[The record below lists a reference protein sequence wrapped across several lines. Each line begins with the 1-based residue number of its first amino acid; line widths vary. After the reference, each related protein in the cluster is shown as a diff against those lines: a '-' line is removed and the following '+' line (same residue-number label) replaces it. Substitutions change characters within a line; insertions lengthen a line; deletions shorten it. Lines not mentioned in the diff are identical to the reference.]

1 MYTADLSDGS
11 ALPGFMT
18 FNADATGDKLTMNIN
33 TSSYAGTYIVRV
45 TAHNNDKVSTLKS
58 EAHVHTFKLWT
69 ATGISFTYATQSAE
83 FYVG

>member
-11 ALPGFMT
+11 ALPDFMT
-18 FNADATGDKLTMNIN
+18 FNANASGDKFTLIVNNSTPLTYN
-33 TSSYAGTYIVRV
+33 VRV
-45 TAHNNDKVSTLKS
+45 TAYVNDKVSTLKS
-58 EAHVHTFKLWT
+58 EAYVHTFKLFT